1 MMSIAIKILS
11 ILGILF
17 LCLLGLVLLAF
28 LLVLFFPIQYR
39 VTGRKN
45 EKKINLSVRVSWL
58 FGLLRILFD
67 FPDPGNILVKVLPI
81 TVFDSGKLFGEGT
94 EDGDKGDKNERKNK
108 AEKKKSVENQS
119 EITASGEGFEK
130 SESSENTDK
139 IGKTSTDQ
147 TGQEA
152 ELQKEK
158 NDQPGQDNTVSQ
170 GQNDRD
176 SQENISKKKGG
187 FFKKFEKIKY
197 TIRNI
202 YDKIKNVWEN
212 ISYYIE
218 LLRDEET
225 KQLFNHAMFR
235 IGKILKSIRPRK
247 IRGNILF
254 GTGAPDTTG
263 YAYGVYGMLSPFI
276 GDKLIVTPD
285 FTQTILEGEIYIA
298 GHITI
303 FTILW
308 NGLKLLLD
316 KKLRRFMKKMKAGRK
331 N

>member
-11 ILGILF
+11 ILDILF
-17 LCLLGLVLLAF
+17 LCLLGLVLLVL

-45 EKKINLSVRVSWL
+45 EKNINLSVRVSWL
-58 FGLLRILFD
+58 FCLLRILFD

-94 EDGDKGDKNERKNK
+94 KEDDENDKKESKNRADKRERF
-108 AEKKKSVENQS
+108 ENQPKK
-119 EITASGEGFEK
+119 ETSGEGFEK
-130 SESSENTDK
+130 GESSGNADK
-139 IGKTSTDQ
+139 IGETSTDQ
-147 TGQEA
+147 TGQETGF
-152 ELQKEK
+152 QQEK
-158 NDQPGQDNTVSQ
+158 NDQSGQSNTPSQEQNDQDSQ
-170 GQNDRD
+170 GDVL
-176 SQENISKKKGG
+176 KKKEG

-218 LLRDEET
+218 LLREEET
-225 KQLFNHAMFR
+225 KQLFHHAMFR

-276 GDKLIVTPD
+276 GNKLIVTPD
-285 FTQTILEGEIYIA
+285 FTQTILGGDIYVA

-303 FTILW
+303 FTILL

-316 KKLRRFMKKMKAGRK
+316 RKLRRFIKKMKAGRK
-331 N
+331 K